1 MRNEKMND
9 ITKKILEIK
18 DYEEYE
24 MTANEMTAGIM
35 SYVKKRFR
43 ERIRR

>member
-1 MRNEKMND
+1 MND

-35 SYVKKRFR
+35 SYMLKKRFR